1 MHAFMCAHMQRHIH
15 GHVGGTLT
23 ARATCSLV
31 NDKAYWLKRLEAE
44 WEQRFGH
51 WEGRV
56 NYDQLFDALD
66 EDGKDEEE
74 GLEDG
79 AEGDDQEVDP
89 INMDE

>member
-1 MHAFMCAHMQRHIH
+1 M
-15 GHVGGTLT
+15 
-23 ARATCSLV
+23 
-31 NDKAYWLKRLEAE
+31 
-44 WEQRFGH
+44 
-51 WEGRV
+51 